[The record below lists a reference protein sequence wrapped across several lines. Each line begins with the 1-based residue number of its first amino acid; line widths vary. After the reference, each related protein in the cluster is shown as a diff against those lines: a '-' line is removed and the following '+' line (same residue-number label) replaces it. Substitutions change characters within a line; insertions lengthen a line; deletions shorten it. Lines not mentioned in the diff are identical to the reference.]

1 MLARCEELTPD
12 LLEDEDRLDRGD
24 FVIARIVWN
33 EEKQKFHDH
42 SAIIENRLDLHCK
55 CFQIIAYN
63 TNNDIDL
70 FMLCV
75 KILSQG
81 YKRN

>member
-24 FVIARIVWN
+24 FIIARIVWN

-42 SAIIENRLDLHCK
+42 SAIIENRSVIHYK
-55 CFQIIAYN
+55 SFQIIAYR
-63 TNNDIDL
+63 L
-70 FMLCV
+70 F
-75 KILSQG
+75 IL
-81 YKRN
+81 

>member
-24 FVIARIVWN
+24 FIIARIVWN

-42 SAIIENRLDLHCK
+42 SAIIENRSIVHCK
-55 CFQIIAYN
+55 CFQMILFKALIILN
-63 TNNDIDL
+63 
-70 FMLCV
+70 
-75 KILSQG
+75 S
-81 YKRN
+81 

>member
-24 FVIARIVWN
+24 FIIARIVWN

-42 SAIIENRLDLHCK
+42 SAIIENRQELHCK
-55 CFQIIAYN
+55 CFQMIARKLN
-63 TNNDIDL
+63 L
-70 FMLCV
+70 
-75 KILSQG
+75 
-81 YKRN
+81 